1 MEHQLR
7 MPPVAENHKK
17 TESKSS
23 ILHLEWDATTCC
35 LGVHAFDL
43 ARAKSKET
51 GRTMVRKRTIARYIV
66 LTFTGFT
73 GWYKKERQVFISL

>member
-1 MEHQLR
+1 MEYQLR

-23 ILHLEWDATTCC
+23 ILHLERDATTCC
-35 LGVHAFDL
+35 LGVHPFDF

-51 GRTMVRKRTIARYIV
+51 GRTMVRKRTIARYIL
-66 LTFTGFT
+66 LTFTAFT
-73 GWYKKERQVFISL
+73 EWYKREQKV

>member
-51 GRTMVRKRTIARYIV
+51 VESGR
-66 LTFTGFT
+66 
-73 GWYKKERQVFISL
+73 

>member
-7 MPPVAENHKK
+7 MPPVSENHKK

-23 ILHLEWDATTCC
+23 ILHLERDDTTCC

-43 ARAKSKET
+43 ARADGQNDGSKAHDRE
-51 GRTMVRKRTIARYIV
+51 IHFADFYCI
-66 LTFTGFT
+66 
-73 GWYKKERQVFISL
+73 